1 MKRCLVLTGGRLD
14 LAFAGSFLEK
24 EEFHKIVAVDGG
36 LKAARALGI
45 TPDVIVGDF
54 DSADPSVLACYRKQE
69 HIIWEVH
76 QPEKD
81 DTDTELALKRA
92 MAMAC
97 TEIVLLGATGG
108 RLAHMIGNIQ
118 LLYPCLQKGIRASIV
133 DPQNRLY
140 LIDGE
145 TVFCR
150 EKMWGKYVSFL
161 PFTEE
166 VCGITLKG
174 FKYPLTDRDIRIGT
188 SLGISNELTE
198 KEGIITFTDGVLI
211 AVESHD

>member
-108 RLAHMIGNIQ
+108 RLDHMIGNIQ
-118 LLYPCLQKGIRASIV
+118 LLYPCLRKESAPVLWIPRTASISLMG
-133 DPQNRLY
+133 RLY
-140 LIDGE
+140 SAGKKCGE
-145 TVFCR
+145 NTFPSCPLLR
-150 EKMWGKYVSFL
+150 KSAGL
-161 PFTEE
+161 P
-166 VCGITLKG
+166 
-174 FKYPLTDRDIRIGT
+174 
-188 SLGISNELTE
+188 
-198 KEGIITFTDGVLI
+198 
-211 AVESHD
+211 

>member
-108 RLAHMIGNIQ
+108 RLDHMIGNIQ

-174 FKYPLTDRDIRIGT
+174 FKSP
-188 SLGISNELTE
+188 
-198 KEGIITFTDGVLI
+198 
-211 AVESHD
+211 